1 MSQFYSDIKATFTQQ
16 LDMTKQLIQIADEKT
31 EAIKQNDVA
40 LIMQLTKKEEECA
53 RTMITLEKNRDMQIK
68 LLEKEKNIK
77 IDNLSNLLGDMN
89 PGMSVG
95 INLIAEE
102 LKYNLEILK
111 NKNDINHMLMSFI
124 LEQIEIANNII
135 RGDRIPNTYSNTK
148 YNKKNY
154 GNDKVDISYFD
165 SKY

>member
-40 LIMQLTKKEEECA
+40 LIMQLTNKEEECA

-111 NKNDINHMLMSFI
+111 NKNDI
-124 LEQIEIANNII
+124 I

-148 YNKKNY
+148 YIKKNY

>member
-1 MSQFYSDIKATFTQQ
+1 
-16 LDMTKQLIQIADEKT
+16 
-31 EAIKQNDVA
+31 
-40 LIMQLTKKEEECA
+40 
-53 RTMITLEKNRDMQIK
+53 
-68 LLEKEKNIK
+68 
-77 IDNLSNLLGDMN
+77 
-89 PGMSVG
+89 
-95 INLIAEE
+95 
-102 LKYNLEILK
+102 
-111 NKNDINHMLMSFI
+111 NDINHMLMSFI

>member
-40 LIMQLTKKEEECA
+40 LIMQLTNKEEECA

-124 LEQIEIANNII
+124 L
-135 RGDRIPNTYSNTK
+135 
-148 YNKKNY
+148 
-154 GNDKVDISYFD
+154 
-165 SKY
+165 